1 LSALCQ
7 NLESADFLAG
17 FLQLTAPLLKAHQ
30 PDPAPAKAHIN
41 TAGDC
46 ALYGGTLTAN
56 ARPS

>member
-1 LSALCQ
+1 
-7 NLESADFLAG
+7 LESADFLAG